1 VKIAP
6 SNKVFADVNSEADRS
21 DNNLFQ
27 VSLRHR
33 PDGACDNRLHAIP
46 AGSSERRS
54 ENLHRPGLTAVP
66 WQCRACNGPM
76 CFICRLRHY
85 YIVWADARN
94 LPTHPHER

>member
-66 WQCRACNGPM
+66 VLTVP
-76 CFICRLRHY
+76 RLQWSNVLHMPPSALLHC
-85 YIVWADARN
+85 VGGCSKSSNSSA
-94 LPTHPHER
+94 